1 MEAWLDEIKNG
12 PDSSR
17 IGIHLLHNGVVRGT
31 ARDGSVVSG
40 MNLSYDPRRLEQ
52 VIEQIESRP
61 GVVATRV
68 WINEGPLAVG
78 DDIMY
83 TLVAGDTREHVF
95 GGLTELIGLIKS
107 EVVAEW
113 EIT

>member
-1 MEAWLDEIKNG
+1 MYLV
-12 PDSSR
+12 
-17 IGIHLLHNGVVRGT
+17 HNGVVRGT
-31 ARDGSVVSG
+31 ARDGSAVSG

-52 VIEQIESRP
+52 VIEQIEARP
-61 GVVATRV
+61 GVVAARA
-68 WINEGPLAVG
+68 WINEGTLAVG
-78 DDIMY
+78 DDIIC

-95 GGLTELIGLIKS
+95 SGLTEFIGLIKA

>member
-1 MEAWLDEIKNG
+1 MYLV
-12 PDSSR
+12 
-17 IGIHLLHNGVVRGT
+17 HNGVVRGS
-31 ARDGSVVSG
+31 ARDGSAVSG
-40 MNLSYDPRRLEQ
+40 MNLSYDPGRLGQ
-52 VIEQIESRP
+52 VIERIQARP
-61 GVVATRV
+61 GVVAARV
-68 WINEGPLAVG
+68 WINEGTLTVG

-83 TLVAGDTREHVF
+83 ALVAGDTREHVF